1 MIGYWEYDPVI
12 YPRKL
17 WVYTGYRLSEVCDV
31 FEDLVPEKD
40 YMGITYEESVRKQDG
55 EIGILVAFD
64 TICHMSIEN
73 IAHEASHVVDVVET
87 SLGIDHGGEST
98 AYLLG
103 WVAKCIDMAKNGTG
117 KYIKIG
123 I

>member
-1 MIGYWEYDPVI
+1 MIGYYEYDPVI

-17 WVYTGYRLSEVCDV
+17 WVYTGDRLSEVCDF
-31 FEDLVPEKD
+31 FENLVPEKE
-40 YMGITYEESVRKQDG
+40 YIGLTYEETARKQDN
-55 EIGILVAFD
+55 EIGILVAFNS
-64 TICHMSIEN
+64 IIKMSIDN
-73 IAHEASHVVDVVET
+73 IAHEASHVVDFMEAA
-87 SLGIDHGGEST
+87 LGIDHGGESS

-103 WVAKCIDMAKNGTG
+103 WVTKCIDMAKSGEG